1 MKAKEIRLDMNKIQF
16 LPPSIG
22 SLPQLEV
29 LSVDSTVSNLP
40 SAVHSAGQDAM
51 RKFLAALE
59 FGSISAEF
67 DGESYGLSY
76 FPLPE
81 NYQTHLTKIRQ
92 YTMHACTHAHMHAR
106 MHACMH
112 ARMHAHSH
120 SHMDTWTHGHMD
132 TCTHAHAHT
141 CMHTMQLA

>member
-1 MKAKEIRLDMNKIQF
+1 MMKAKEIRLDMNKIQF

-92 YTMHACTHAHMHAR
+92 YTMHACMHAR

-112 ARMHAHSH
+112 ARMHACMHACMRAH
-120 SHMDTWTHGHMD
+120 AR
-132 TCTHAHAHT
+132 THAWVH
-141 CMHTMQLA
+141 